1 MDSESTKRICT
12 LGFTL
17 DFATDLCSDMNKV
30 FKFLVYQFFFQKK
43 IYGTDN
49 YMKHIS
55 EIKWFLELKELNFLA
70 SDNSSLN
77 YSSLNLNNN
86 NK

>member
-55 EIKWFLELKELNFLA
+55 
-70 SDNSSLN
+70 
-77 YSSLNLNNN
+77 
-86 NK
+86 